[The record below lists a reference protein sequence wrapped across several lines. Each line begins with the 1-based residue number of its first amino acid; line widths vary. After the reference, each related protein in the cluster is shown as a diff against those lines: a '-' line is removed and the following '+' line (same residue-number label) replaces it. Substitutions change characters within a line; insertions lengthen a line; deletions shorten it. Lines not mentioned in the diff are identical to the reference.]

1 MSFYLGVDGGGTRTR
16 VALVDGDGRE
26 SARTEGP
33 PALVDP
39 GNPESTIH
47 VIVELCHRVVKQAG
61 EVLPASGLWAGV
73 AGAGTE
79 PMRGIVESALREAG
93 IAERVA
99 AGADAEA
106 AFSDA
111 FGDSQ
116 AGILLI
122 SGTGSIALGR
132 GADGS
137 SVRVGGWGAYLG
149 DEGSG
154 YAVGMAA
161 LRAIVRGRDGR
172 STATSLGPP
181 ILQELGV
188 EAPEELIQWVASAG
202 KNDVASLVPIICRE
216 AESGDA
222 VASHIVEGA
231 VRDLVSHVRTVI
243 DRLEPWAVAPLV
255 ACAGGLIEEGGPLRE
270 PLAAALVE
278 SSCRFHDRVVDG
290 AKGACQ
296 LAMGLLA
303 ASED

>member
-16 VALVDGDGRE
+16 VALVDGEGRE

-33 PALVDP
+33 PALIDP
-39 GNPESTIH
+39 ANPHSTIH
-47 VIVELCHRVVKQAG
+47 VIVELCHRVAKQAG
-61 EVLPASGLWAGV
+61 EALPASGLWAGV

-79 PMRGIVESALREAG
+79 PMRGIVESALREAR

-116 AGILLI
+116 PGILLI

-137 SVRVGGWGAYLG
+137 TVRVGGWGVYLG

-161 LRAIVRGRDGR
+161 LRAIVRGQDGR
-172 STATSLGPP
+172 GTTTSLGPP
-181 ILQELGV
+181 ILKELGV
-188 EAPEELIQWVASAG
+188 EAPEELIRWVASAG
-202 KNDVASLVPIICRE
+202 KDDVASLVPIVCRE
-216 AESGDA
+216 VESGDA
-222 VASHIVEGA
+222 VASDIVAGA
-231 VRDLVSHVRTVI
+231 VGDLVSHVGTII
-243 DRLEPWAVAPLV
+243 DRLEPWPAAPLV
-255 ACAGGLIEEGGPLRE
+255 ACAGGLIEEGGPLHQ
-270 PLAAALVE
+270 PLATALAE
-278 SSCRFHDRVVDG
+278 SSCRLHDGVVDG
-290 AKGACQ
+290 ARGACK

-303 ASED
+303 